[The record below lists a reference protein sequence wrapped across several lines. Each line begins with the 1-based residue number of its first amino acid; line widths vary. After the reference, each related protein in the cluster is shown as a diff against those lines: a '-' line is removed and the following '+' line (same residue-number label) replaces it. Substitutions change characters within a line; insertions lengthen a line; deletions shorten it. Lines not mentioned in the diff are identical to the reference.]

1 MFCLTCREG
10 RPGIWTLLSAS
21 PWGGNRGRGVQ
32 NLEGSAGDLGTEHGE
47 HETAHDEGRVDYMG
61 IREDI
66 EREIGKRQAVEQG
79 AGAPRAERAETARR
93 KFDPQSS
100 SQGAVDQFSLAH
112 GGDTGDGDDSLYQ
125 GTHGGKSRL
134 GSLPSSDA
142 ILEELGARW
151 RPSPLPSVLRSSLF
165 GTDWNMRVGGSG

>member
-1 MFCLTCREG
+1 MSLVSDIQAEV
-10 RPGIWTLLSAS
+10 AS
-21 PWGGNRGRGVQ
+21 
-32 NLEGSAGDLGTEHGE
+32 
-47 HETAHDEGRVDYMG
+47 
-61 IREDI
+61 
-66 EREIGKRQAVEQG
+66 RQAVEQ
-79 AGAPRAERAETARR
+79 AGAPGKVATPDETSRR

-112 GGDTGDGDDSLYQ
+112 GGDTGDGDDHLYQ
-125 GTHGGKSRL
+125 GTRGGKSRL

-151 RPSPLPSVLRSSLF
+151 KPEPLPRVLRSPLF